1 MTEHSNYRQPTRG
14 TAAFAAGE
22 HLYKHGPMKEQDLEA
37 ALNAIGEAKLK
48 GDALQRALRTGWL
61 TVQQDGRIA
70 VSLFARVSYDRLA
83 GIVHVKHV
91 GQVAAARQSD
101 VFARP
106 ALNKKYIPDRRGLR
120 QDIPAWSV
128 RSETSFKTVGGGGA

>member
-1 MTEHSNYRQPTRG
+1 MTEHSNYRQSTRG

-83 GIVHVKHV
+83 GIEPVKHV
-91 GQVAAARQSD
+91 GQIAAPREQAD
-101 VFARP
+101 VFTRP
-106 ALNKKYIPDRRGLR
+106 SLSKKYIPNRHGSRV
-120 QDIPAWSV
+120 DIPAWSV
-128 RSETSFKTVGGGGA
+128 RPGQSLHTKA

>member
-37 ALNAIGEAKLK
+37 ALDAVGEAKLK

-70 VSLFARVSYDRLA
+70 VSLSARVFYDRLA
-83 GIVHVKHV
+83 GIIHVKHV
-91 GQVAAARQSD
+91 GQVAAARQPAD
-101 VFARP
+101 IFTRP
-106 ALNKKYIPDRRGLR
+106 SLNKKYIPNPHGTRL
-120 QDIPAWSV
+120 DIPEWSV
-128 RSETSFKTVGGGGA
+128 RGKEDHHAKA

>member
-1 MTEHSNYRQPTRG
+1 MTEHSNFRQPTRG

-37 ALNAIGEAKLK
+37 ALDAIGEAKLK

-70 VSLFARVSYDRLA
+70 VSLYARISYDRLA

-91 GQVAAARQSD
+91 GQVAAPRQQPD
-101 VFARP
+101 IFTRP
-106 ALNKKYIPDRRGLR
+106 ALSKKYIPNSRGIR

-128 RSETSFKTVGGGGA
+128 RYGQSFYTKA

>member
-37 ALNAIGEAKLK
+37 ALDAIGEAKLK

-70 VSLFARVSYDRLA
+70 VSLYARISYDRLA

-91 GQVAAARQSD
+91 GQVAAPRHSD
-101 VFARP
+101 VFVRP
-106 ALNKKYIPDRRGLR
+106 ALSKKYIPNTRGTR
-120 QDIPAWSV
+120 SDIPEWST
-128 RSETSFKTVGGGGA
+128 RAAPKFYTKA

>member
-37 ALNAIGEAKLK
+37 ALDATGEAKLK

-70 VSLFARVSYDRLA
+70 VSLSARVFYDRLA
-83 GIVHVKHV
+83 GIVHIKYV
-91 GQVAAARQSD
+91 GQPAAPRHSD

-106 ALNKKYIPDRRGLR
+106 ALSKKYIPNRRGSR
-120 QDIPAWSV
+120 VDIPAWSV
-128 RSETSFKTVGGGGA
+128 REKTSFKSLGGGES

>member
-37 ALNAIGEAKLK
+37 ALDAIGEAKLK

-61 TVQQDGRIA
+61 TEQQDGRIA
-70 VSLFARVSYDRLA
+70 VSLFARVFYDRLA
-83 GIVHVKHV
+83 GIVHVKYV
-91 GQVAAARQSD
+91 GQTAAPRHSN
-101 VFARP
+101 VFASP
-106 ALNKKYIPDRRGLR
+106 GLSKKYIPNSRGSR
-120 QDIPAWSV
+120 VDIPAWSV
-128 RSETSFKTVGGGGA
+128 RNHPLVMNKA

>member
-37 ALNAIGEAKLK
+37 ALDAIGQAKLK

-70 VSLFARVSYDRLA
+70 VSLFARISYDRLA
-83 GIVHVKHV
+83 GIVHIKHV
-91 GQVAAARQSD
+91 GQIAAARHSD
-101 VFARP
+101 VFTRP
-106 ALNKKYIPDRRGLR
+106 PLSKKYIPNSRGLR
-120 QDIPAWSV
+120 
-128 RSETSFKTVGGGGA
+128 

>member
-37 ALNAIGEAKLK
+37 ALDAIGEAKLK

-61 TVQQDGRIA
+61 TVQQDGRVA
-70 VSLFARVSYDRLA
+70 VSLSARVFYDRLA
-83 GIVHVKHV
+83 GIVQVKYV
-91 GQVAAARQSD
+91 GQPAAPRHSD

-106 ALNKKYIPDRRGLR
+106 ALSKKYIPNTRGSR

-128 RSETSFKTVGGGGA
+128 REKASFPSLYGSKS

>member
-37 ALNAIGEAKLK
+37 ALDAIGEAKLK

-70 VSLFARVSYDRLA
+70 VSLSARACYDQLA
-83 GIVHVKHV
+83 GIVHVKYV
-91 GQVAAARQSD
+91 GQAAAPRHPD

-106 ALNKKYIPDRRGLR
+106 ALNPKYIPDRRGLR
-120 QDIPAWSV
+120 QDIPTWSV
-128 RSETSFKTVGGGGA
+128 RTAVSFLKA